1 MKAVRLG
8 LAFAM
13 LCALALHGWSMGPQ
27 NLPHLLWSCHLA
39 SFVLAVGLLLNQRLL
54 VSAGL
59 LFHLGLGF
67 PLWLV
72 EIVATRGTFGAP
84 MVTPRVL
91 ATSILVH
98 SLPLIAGAFYVR
110 RSLLPASSALLAW
123 LFQVGMLPLSR
134 WLTPP
139 EFNVNLAHAVW
150 KPLANTFTNFWFFQ
164 FAGALA
170 ALIWLVLVRLAWN
183 AYIADKPQA
192 LSRSSLRRD

>member
-1 MKAVRLG
+1 M
-8 LAFAM
+8 
-13 LCALALHGWSMGPQ
+13 
-27 NLPHLLWSCHLA
+27 LWSCHLA

-72 EIVATRGTFGAP
+72 EVVATRGTFGAP
-84 MVTPRVL
+84 MITPRVL

-98 SLPLIAGAFYVR
+98 SLPLTAGGFYVR
-110 RSLLPASSALLAW
+110 RGLLPASSVLLAW
-123 LFQVGMLPLSR
+123 LFQVGMLPISR

-150 KPLANTFTNFWFFQ
+150 KPLANTFTNFWLFQ
-164 FAGALA
+164 FLGALA

-183 AYIADKPQA
+183 AYIADKPQSV
-192 LSRSSLRRD
+192 SRPSPRLN